1 MHQNVLS
8 IYRLGDFQTRKRL
21 VDISLQVKFDGQC
34 LQYLPVNFVSY
45 LHNRLKRT
53 NEHNRLYYHLF
64 CSLKVFQHI
73 TMIILKLVHL
83 EQSKGLIFPSMSYV
97 SFIEFLVQIN
107 INDI

>member
-1 MHQNVLS
+1 MHKNVLS

-53 NEHNRLYYHLF
+53 NKHNLLYYYLF
-64 CSLKVFQHI
+64 YSLKVFQHI
-73 TMIILKLVHL
+73 IMIIFFTFGVHI
-83 EQSKGLIFPSMSYV
+83 EQIQ
-97 SFIEFLVQIN
+97 IETSTKMYTPF
-107 INDI
+107 